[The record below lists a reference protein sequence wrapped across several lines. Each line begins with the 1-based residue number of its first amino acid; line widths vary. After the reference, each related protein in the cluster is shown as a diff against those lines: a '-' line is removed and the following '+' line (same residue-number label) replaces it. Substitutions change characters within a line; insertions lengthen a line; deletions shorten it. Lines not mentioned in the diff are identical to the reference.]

1 MKNVIWK
8 QDRLEQCKNDKNNFF
23 FFFFEIMIK
32 TMLN

>member
-23 FFFFEIMIK
+23 FFFEIMIK